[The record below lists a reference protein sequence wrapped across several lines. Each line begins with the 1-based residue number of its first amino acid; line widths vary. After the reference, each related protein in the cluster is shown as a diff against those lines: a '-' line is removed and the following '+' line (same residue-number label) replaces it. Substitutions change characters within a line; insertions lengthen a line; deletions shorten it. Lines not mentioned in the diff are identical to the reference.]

1 MGAGGV
7 MPPPRSYFKEVQKVL
22 KRHDVLLIADEVVT
36 GFGRLGY
43 DVGSQAYGVYA
54 RHLTGFRVH
63 MMLNLTFEASCKF
76 QVAHGFVQISSRAW
90 IRVFLKPCNNRFCKL
105 SRPQG

>member
-7 MPPPRSYFKEVQKVL
+7 MPPPRSYFTEVQKVL

-63 MMLNLTFEASCKF
+63 MMLNSTFEASCKF
-76 QVAHGFVQISSRAW
+76 QVAHGFVC
-90 IRVFLKPCNNRFCKL
+90 F
-105 SRPQG
+105 